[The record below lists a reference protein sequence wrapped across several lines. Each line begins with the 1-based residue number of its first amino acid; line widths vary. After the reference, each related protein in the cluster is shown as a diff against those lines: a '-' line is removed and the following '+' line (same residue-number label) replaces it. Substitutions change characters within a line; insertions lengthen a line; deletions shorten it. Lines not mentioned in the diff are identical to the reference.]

1 MRCRNN
7 CVTGGLGRRWP
18 LLLAVW
24 LLPLLV
30 GCSLLARDDDLVDAT
45 PPAAVTVT
53 LTPTPT
59 PTRTPAPTATPI
71 APRVVMDD
79 QSLDDSG
86 RLTAAEVALPGP
98 GWLVILREVD
108 GAPGEAIGQT
118 PLAAGQHEDVS
129 VTVDPSLATE
139 TLYAR
144 LHVDAGVEGVFEYPG
159 KDQPYPGKPGATF
172 AVALQMLRPVI
183 EAAEQ
188 TVGEDNIAVL
198 ALVEVL
204 EPSWVVIHAD
214 EDGQAGEVLGAVRL
228 EAGVHENVA
237 VSIDRRYATPTLYA
251 VLHEDDGQAGVM
263 EFPAR
268 DRPVL
273 VNGKPVVATFAA
285 HYPPYV
291 LVYDQP
297 LIDGTITVDRV
308 ISEGP
313 GWVAIYSDQDGQ
325 PGLIIGFAALEDG
338 LNEQVRVQL
347 IESAVTPQLYARLH
361 TDTTPGDEFNV
372 AQDAVVRFE
381 ERMPQPTV
389 FRTDMG
395 ALVMVA
401 DQPLVD
407 DSVVVGLIIVPVDA
421 WVAVHAVAEDGAP
434 AEMLG
439 RAFVPAGMS
448 RNIVVGLDPAP
459 EGVPVVLV
467 LYADQGKAGSFDA
480 LGVDPLLTSN
490 DHRLIR
496 VPFLIEAS
504 ADS

>member
-1 MRCRNN
+1 M
-7 CVTGGLGRRWP
+7 
-18 LLLAVW
+18 
-24 LLPLLV
+24 
-30 GCSLLARDDDLVDAT
+30 
-45 PPAAVTVT
+45 
-53 LTPTPT
+53 
-59 PTRTPAPTATPI
+59 
-71 APRVVMDD
+71 
-79 QSLDDSG
+79 
-86 RLTAAEVALPGP
+86 
-98 GWLVILREVD
+98 
-108 GAPGEAIGQT
+108 
-118 PLAAGQHEDVS
+118 
-129 VTVDPSLATE
+129 
-139 TLYAR
+139 
-144 LHVDAGVEGVFEYPG
+144 DAGVEGVFEYPG

-347 IESAVTPQLYARLH
+347 IESAVTPSCMPAC
-361 TDTTPGDEFNV
+361 TPTQPP
-372 AQDAVVRFE
+372 ATSSTSL
-381 ERMPQPTV
+381 RMPSC
-389 FRTDMG
+389 
-395 ALVMVA
+395 ALRSGC
-401 DQPLVD
+401 P
-407 DSVVVGLIIVPVDA
+407 
-421 WVAVHAVAEDGAP
+421 
-434 AEMLG
+434 
-439 RAFVPAGMS
+439 S
-448 RNIVVGLDPAP
+448 RPSSARIWAHW
-459 EGVPVVLV
+459 
-467 LYADQGKAGSFDA
+467 SWS
-480 LGVDPLLTSN
+480 LTN
-490 DHRLIR
+490 RWLTT
-496 VPFLIEAS
+496 AS
-504 ADS
+504 WLA